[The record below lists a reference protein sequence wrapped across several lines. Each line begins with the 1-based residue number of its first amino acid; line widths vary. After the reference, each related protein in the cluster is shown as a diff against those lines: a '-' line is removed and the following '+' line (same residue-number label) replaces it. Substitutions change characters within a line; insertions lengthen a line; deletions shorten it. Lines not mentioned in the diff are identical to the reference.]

1 MLVSI
6 NIRSQIQTYI
16 GILNSL
22 VGCIA
27 KAMGVMRSSFPSG
40 KLTVNEGAALREAG
54 AKFSN
59 ISRSGRS
66 PATLLL
72 ELLHFH
78 ISRDMYT

>member
-54 AKFSN
+54 AKFKQ
-59 ISRSGRS
+59 
-66 PATLLL
+66 
-72 ELLHFH
+72 HFEVGEVACNTA
-78 ISRDMYT
+78 S